1 MTSRPVYIVVAPP
14 SPELEISR
22 WCHSLGKRTFDLAC
36 AVPALLLGLPL
47 MLIIA
52 AVIRFTSRGP
62 VLFRQNRVGRDGRE
76 FELLKFRT
84 MTHGTS
90 GLGITARGDSR
101 ITPVGSALR
110 DSKMDELPQLF
121 NVISGD
127 MSLVGPRPDLGEIWT
142 ELPADQRK
150 VLTLRPGLTGWATL
164 HFRHEEEL
172 LAQIPPQNLRDYYI
186 KTLLPQKVHLDLE
199 YARKAS
205 FLNDLLILFR
215 SALAIMR

>member
-1 MTSRPVYIVVAPP
+1 MS
-14 SPELEISR
+14 
-22 WCHSLGKRTFDLAC
+22 
-36 AVPALLLGLPL
+36 
-47 MLIIA
+47 IIA
-52 AVIRFTSRGP
+52 LVIRFTSKGP

-84 MTHGTS
+84 MTHGT
-90 GLGITARGDSR
+90 GGPGITARGDAR

-186 KTLLPQKVHLDLE
+186 KTLLPQKVQLDLE

-205 FLNDLLILFR
+205 CLNDLLILFR

>member
-1 MTSRPVYIVVAPP
+1 MTSRPVSIVVA
-14 SPELEISR
+14 SPFSGLEISK
-22 WCHSLGKRTFDLAC
+22 WCHSVGKRTFDLAC
-36 AVPALLLGLPL
+36 AVPALLLSLPL

-52 AVIRFTSRGP
+52 VVIRFTSKGP
-62 VLFRQNRVGRDGRE
+62 VLFRQNRVGRNGRE

-84 MTHGTS
+84 MTHGT
-90 GLGITARGDSR
+90 GGPGITARGDAR
-101 ITPVGSALR
+101 ITRVGSALR

-121 NVISGD
+121 NVISGA

-172 LAQIPPQNLRDYYI
+172 LAQIPPHSRRDYYI
-186 KTLLPQKVHLDLE
+186 KTLLPQKVQLDLE

>member
-1 MTSRPVYIVVAPP
+1 MTSTPVFIIVAP

-22 WCHSLGKRTFDLAC
+22 WCHSVAKRTFDLAC

-52 AVIRFTSRGP
+52 VVIRVTSKGP

-84 MTHGTS
+84 MTHGT
-90 GLGITARGDSR
+90 GGPGITARGDGR
-101 ITPVGSALR
+101 ITPVGRALR

-127 MSLVGPRPDLGEIWT
+127 MSLVGPRPDLQEIWS
-142 ELPADQRK
+142 ELPAEQRK

-172 LAQIPPQNLRDYYI
+172 LAQIPPQDLRDYYI
-186 KTLLPQKVHLDLE
+186 KTLLPQKVQLDLE
-199 YARKAS
+199 YARKAR
-205 FLNDLLILFR
+205 FLSDLLILFR
-215 SALAIMR
+215 SALASMR

>member
-1 MTSRPVYIVVAPP
+1 
-14 SPELEISR
+14 
-22 WCHSLGKRTFDLAC
+22 
-36 AVPALLLGLPL
+36 
-47 MLIIA
+47 
-52 AVIRFTSRGP
+52 
-62 VLFRQNRVGRDGRE
+62 
-76 FELLKFRT
+76 
-84 MTHGTS
+84 
-90 GLGITARGDSR
+90 
-101 ITPVGSALR
+101 
-110 DSKMDELPQLF
+110 MDELPQLF

-205 FLNDLLILFR
+205 FLSDLLILFR

>member
-1 MTSRPVYIVVAPP
+1 MTSRPLSIVVASPF
-14 SPELEISR
+14 PELEISK
-22 WCHSLGKRTFDLAC
+22 WSHSVGKRTFDLAC
-36 AVPALLLGLPL
+36 AVPALLLSLPL

-52 AVIRFTSRGP
+52 VVIRFTSKGP

-84 MTHGTS
+84 MTHGT
-90 GLGITARGDSR
+90 GGPGITARGDAR
-101 ITPVGSALR
+101 ITRVGSALR

-121 NVISGD
+121 NVISGA
-127 MSLVGPRPDLGEIWT
+127 MSLVGPRPDLREIWT

-172 LAQIPPQNLRDYYI
+172 LAHIPAQNLRDYYI
-186 KTLLPQKVHLDLE
+186 KTLLPQKVQLDLE
-199 YARKAS
+199 YARKSS

-215 SALAIMR
+215 SALTIMR

>member
-1 MTSRPVYIVVAPP
+1 VR
-14 SPELEISR
+14 
-22 WCHSLGKRTFDLAC
+22 KRTFDLAC
-36 AVPALLLGLPL
+36 AVPALLLGLPV

-52 AVIRFTSRGP
+52 VVIRLTSKGP

-76 FELLKFRT
+76 FELFKFRT
-84 MTHGTS
+84 MTHGK
-90 GLGITARGDSR
+90 GGPGITARGDAR
-101 ITPVGSALR
+101 VTPVGSALR

-121 NVISGD
+121 NVIAGD

-142 ELPADQRK
+142 EVPAHQRK

-172 LAQIPPQNLRDYYI
+172 LAQIPPQILRDYYI
-186 KTLLPQKVHLDLE
+186 KTLLPQKVQLDLE

-215 SALAIMR
+215 SALAILR

>member
-1 MTSRPVYIVVAPP
+1 
-14 SPELEISR
+14 
-22 WCHSLGKRTFDLAC
+22 
-36 AVPALLLGLPL
+36 
-47 MLIIA
+47 
-52 AVIRFTSRGP
+52 
-62 VLFRQNRVGRDGRE
+62 
-76 FELLKFRT
+76 
-84 MTHGTS
+84 
-90 GLGITARGDSR
+90 
-101 ITPVGSALR
+101 
-110 DSKMDELPQLF
+110 MDELPQLF
-121 NVISGD
+121 NVISGA

-172 LAQIPPQNLRDYYI
+172 LAQIPPHNRRDYYI
-186 KTLLPQKVHLDLE
+186 KTLLPQKVQLDLE